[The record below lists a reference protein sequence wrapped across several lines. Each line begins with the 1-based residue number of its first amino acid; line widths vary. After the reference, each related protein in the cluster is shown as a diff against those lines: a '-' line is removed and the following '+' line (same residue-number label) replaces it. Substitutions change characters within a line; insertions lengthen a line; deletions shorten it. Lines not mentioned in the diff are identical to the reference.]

1 MYGQEVEA
9 NFKEIRDDGRPRQ
22 KETPMNLPATIDAV
36 SYLRHPKAPAEADYT
51 KAKKDEINLDVE
63 LGLQGQFTLDQ
74 NSLLKQDINE
84 LTKSNDYREVTPR
97 ILDKLFKMAQLKTMC
112 FVPNVKEISM
122 QTFRGIRVPLLFSVL
137 TVALVVACVQLG
149 YKGNGINGPHS
160 MYLDLSA
167 LVTGI
172 GAVCSVVIGISS
184 FFSGGVLHND
194 VVFEYC
200 FLGVR
205 LKMESVNQTKMKIPY
220 PAKLKMKE
228 AKDSGLFKDFVITHP
243 EFYTESKK
251 FKPELK
257 LPSFPDPIVLGVAE
271 DNRMFM
277 VAWWDIKRDIDR
289 VKENIK
295 VFKKF
300 KVV

>member
-9 NFKEIRDDGRPRQ
+9 NFREIRDDGRPRQ

-97 ILDKLFKMAQLKTMC
+97 ILNKLFKMAQLKTMC

-149 YKGNGINGPHS
+149 YKGHFSGNGPHS
-160 MYLDLSA
+160 LYFGLSA

-172 GAVCSVVIGISS
+172 GAVCSVVVGISS

-205 LKMESVNQTKMKIPY
+205 LKMESVTQTKMKIPY

-228 AKDSGLFKDFVITHP
+228 AKDSGLFKDFVITHRN
-243 EFYTESKK
+243 FILSQKS
-251 FKPELK
+251 L
-257 LPSFPDPIVLGVAE
+257 
-271 DNRMFM
+271 NRS
-277 VAWWDIKRDIDR
+277 
-289 VKENIK
+289 
-295 VFKKF
+295 
-300 KVV
+300 